1 MSYYREIK
9 CPKCGTL
16 VGIKEVNVIMPYK
29 TVETARQLSVLSVEK
44 LSLDTIVEVTLNPK
58 SFQPKTQSSY
68 INQIMFIEIDSIDI
82 IAFLRK
88 ECFSL

>member
-29 TVETARQLSVLSVEK
+29 TVETAECPVCGETIFRHNSRGDFESEIISTENTIEPYKSEIVFRSVE
-44 LSLDTIVEVTLNPK
+44 
-58 SFQPKTQSSY
+58 QPKTIRNIQT
-68 INQIMFIEIDSIDI
+68 
-82 IAFLRK
+82 
-88 ECFSL
+88 

>member
-29 TVETARQLSVLSVEK
+29 TVETAECPVCGE
-44 LSLDTIVEVTLNPK
+44 TIFRHNSRGDFE
-58 SFQPKTQSSY
+58 S
-68 INQIMFIEIDSIDI
+68 E
-82 IAFLRK
+82 
-88 ECFSL
+88 